1 MKKIWKIVALALVA
15 VMTFGAAGAVF
26 AQTQTTPTPPYPGYG
41 PGMMGGRGGMMR
53 GDRAGEGPLH
63 DVMVAAFAEVLG
75 LEPAD
80 LEARLENGERMWE
93 IAESLGFTPEEFG
106 DLWLEARAAA
116 LEQAVAEGLIS
127 QEMADWMTERM
138 QQRQAAG
145 YGPGSGMCGGGSRFG
160 GRQAG
165 PGWRWNTP

>member
-1 MKKIWKIVALALVA
+1 MKNLWKVVALALVTVIA
-15 VMTFGAAGAVF
+15 FGAATTIF
-26 AQTQTTPTPPYPGYG
+26 AQAQTPPVPPYPGYG

-53 GDRAGEGPLH
+53 GDRTGEGPLH
-63 DVMVAAFAEVLG
+63 DVMIAAFAEALG
-75 LEPAD
+75 LEPAE
-80 LEARLENGERMWE
+80 LEARLESGERMWE

-106 DLWLEARAAA
+106 DLWLEAHTAA
-116 LEQAVAEGLIS
+116 LEQAVADGLIS
-127 QEMADWMTERM
+127 QEMADWMIQRM

-145 YGPGSGMCGGGSRFG
+145 FDPGPGTCNGGGRFG